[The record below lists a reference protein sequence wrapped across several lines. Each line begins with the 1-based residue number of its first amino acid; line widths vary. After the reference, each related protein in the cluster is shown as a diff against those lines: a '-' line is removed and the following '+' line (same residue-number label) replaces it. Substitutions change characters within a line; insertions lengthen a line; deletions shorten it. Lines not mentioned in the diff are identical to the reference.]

1 MHLSVSKITLLG
13 IVVDNS
19 TMVMLKPSKYAT
31 ISSRGA
37 DQLRRWD
44 FYKLAVQAVGMR
56 QIHQVTK
63 RQLSIAGKES
73 VRSSHIRTCLRL
85 IA

>member
-1 MHLSVSKITLLG
+1 MHLSVSKITLLA

-19 TMVMLKPSKYAT
+19 TILMLKLRDYAT

-44 FYKLAVQAVGMR
+44 LYKLAVQAVGMR
-56 QIHQVTK
+56 QIHKVTK
-63 RQLSIAGKES
+63 RQLSIAGEES
-73 VRSSHIRTCLRL
+73 ALSSFIRTCLRL
-85 IA
+85 IT